1 MSSGDNKRHLAA
13 LILAAVVGVC
23 AAGCDRGDAPQNSS
37 APTPAAGTSEKAPGA
52 PGAKAAAPKGDAA
65 DSRGDDSEPADTS
78 ADASTDAPE
87 STKVAAAPQV
97 PTPDV
102 ALPPSVDGEPS
113 KAGFIFYAAKAKP
126 APLAEF
132 HKKDLE
138 AKGWKLGKNRSAA
151 LAGTTLTGVVQEY
164 ARGKDQLTVIL
175 TEIASGDPASMGMV
189 LDMPL
194 PPNKQVV
201 VAFPFV
207 IIETEAG
214 PDETAAWFKKE
225 LVTRGWAAGKEEKTG
240 DNRVVNFTRT
250 GRSLQAQIRPQGAGK
265 PGSSVQLM
273 HVASGG

>member
-1 MSSGDNKRHLAA
+1 MSSGDNKRRVTALVLA
-13 LILAAVVGVC
+13 LAVG
-23 AAGCDRGDAPQNSS
+23 AFASGCDRGDAPQTSS
-37 APTPAAGTSEKAPGA
+37 APAPAGGTSEQAPGA

-65 DSRGDDSEPADTS
+65 DPPGDDPEPADAS
-78 ADASTDAPE
+78 ADASTDAPD
-87 STKVAAAPQV
+87 SKAAAAPQV

-113 KAGFIFYAAKAKP
+113 KAGFILYSAKAKP
-126 APLAEF
+126 APLADF

-138 AKGWKLGKNRSAA
+138 TKGWKLGKNRSAA
-151 LAGTTLTGVVQEY
+151 LSGTTLTGVVQEY
-164 ARGKDQLTVIL
+164 TKGKDQLTVLL
-175 TEIASGDPASMGMV
+175 TEIAAEDPASMGMV

-214 PDETAAWFKKE
+214 PEETAAWFKKE
-225 LVTRGWAAGKEEKTG
+225 LVPRGWTAGKEEKTG
-240 DNRVVNFTRT
+240 DNRAVNFTKT
-250 GRSLQAQIRPQGAGK
+250 GRSLQAQIRPQGGGK